1 LIPYTLNSRLEIKLI
16 KGHHKENDVVFI
28 QFPYDVDL
36 IKKVK
41 AIENSHWSMS
51 RKMWYITETE
61 FELDQFFNYLKT
73 QAYIDYSELR
83 ESKLVVDSVN
93 KTPKIVKLPV
103 KIPKEYTNLLVQRRY
118 SSNTISTYTN
128 YFADFL
134 RYFKDRELE
143 GIKTEEIN
151 QYILKLIKENN
162 ISVSQQNQRVNAI
175 KFYYEKILLRD
186 KTVYVIERARKERKL
201 PDVLSKDE
209 IFQMISNTN
218 NIKHKSML
226 ALMYSCGLRRS
237 EVIDLEIKDI
247 DSKRM
252 LIKIRGAKGKKDRFV
267 QLALSTLKLL
277 RKYYALEKPQVYIFE
292 GQTKQKYS
300 PSSIVNNVK
309 NAAKRAGIK
318 KRVYPHILR
327 HSFATHH
334 LEQGTDL
341 RYIQEWLGHSSSKTT
356 EIYTHVS
363 MATFNKFKNPI
374 DDFDL

>member
-1 LIPYTLNSRLEIKLI
+1 MSTRPQIKLT

-28 QFPYDVDL
+28 QFPYDAEL
-36 IKKVK
+36 IKKVR
-41 AIENSHWSMS
+41 AIENSRWSMS
-51 RKMWYITETE
+51 KKMWYINEKE
-61 FELDQFFNYLKT
+61 FELNPFFNHFKN
-73 QAYIDYSELR
+73 QVFIDYSEL
-83 ESKLVVDSVN
+83 SKN
-93 KTPKIVKLPV
+93 KLELDLGKKKPRIVKSPV
-103 KIPKEYTNLLVQRRY
+103 KIPKEYADLLVQRRY

-151 QYILKLIKENN
+151 QYILALIKENN
-162 ISVSQQNQRVNAI
+162 ISGSQQNQRINAI

-186 KTVYVIERARKERKL
+186 KTVHIIERARKERKL

-209 IFQMISNTN
+209 IFQMISNTK

-237 EVIDLEIKDI
+237 EVIELKIRDI

-267 QLALSTLKLL
+267 QLASSTLRLL
-277 RKYYALEKPQVYIFE
+277 REYYTLEKPQVYIFE
-292 GQTKQKYS
+292 GQSKQKYS
-300 PSSIVNNVK
+300 TSSIVSNVK
-309 NAAKRAGIK
+309 NAAKRVGIK
-318 KRVYPHILR
+318 KRVYPHMLR

-363 MATFNKFKNPI
+363 IATFDKFKNPI